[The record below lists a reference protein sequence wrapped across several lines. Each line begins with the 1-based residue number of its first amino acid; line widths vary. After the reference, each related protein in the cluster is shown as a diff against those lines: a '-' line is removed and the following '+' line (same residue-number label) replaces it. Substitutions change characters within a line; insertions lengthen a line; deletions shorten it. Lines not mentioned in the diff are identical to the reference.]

1 MRPKPCWQ
9 RQVHIWKNGELQTPV
24 AIDCCQE
31 VREDRFIPCLG
42 GALILRRMKKLLALL
57 SLIFLAACTSDVVE
71 SNYATLAEARADQL
85 FGRGWLPDV
94 LPASAFNIRT
104 SNNLDLNQSEGEF
117 SFRPDDSGD
126 LFQKC
131 TEVLPAQ
138 CRTLSTRL
146 TSRRKHVLATRF
158 GPCRWSK
165 KRGCSSVVHRRGAAS
180 TPCGLT
186 SKRLTIRG
194 TGGRFTQE
202 INLTPLPGIGWH
214 SLDPSITPRP
224 YLERTPHSRA
234 AP

>member
-9 RQVHIWKNGELQTPV
+9 RQGHIWKNGELQTPV

-42 GALILRRMKKLLALL
+42 GALILRRMKTLPALL
-57 SLIFLAACTSDVVE
+57 SLIFLAACTSDVVG

-126 LFQKC
+126 LFQKWHRGPPG
-131 TEVLPAQ
+131 TVPYPEYSANISAQ
-138 CRTLSTRL
+138 ARLGYSVWSLQMEQATWVFFCRTSEARCLYTMWL
-146 TSRRKHVLATRF
+146 DQQGPNNSRN
-158 GPCRWSK
+158 
-165 KRGCSSVVHRRGAAS
+165 
-180 TPCGLT
+180 
-186 SKRLTIRG
+186 
-194 TGGRFTQE
+194 TGQV
-202 INLTPLPGIGWH
+202 
-214 SLDPSITPRP
+214 
-224 YLERTPHSRA
+224 HSRNQPDPA
-234 AP
+234 A